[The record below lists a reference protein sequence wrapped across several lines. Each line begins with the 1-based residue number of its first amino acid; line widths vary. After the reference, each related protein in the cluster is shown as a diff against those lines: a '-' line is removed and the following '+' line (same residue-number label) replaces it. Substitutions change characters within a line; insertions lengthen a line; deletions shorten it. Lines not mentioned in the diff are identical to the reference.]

1 VSNARKLV
9 PVNSPT
15 LVLKRSDALP
25 AAGANPASANDVVQ
39 GPALAT
45 TAFAKTAG
53 EPDGSSVATRPNIA
67 TRLSAFVA
75 LCGVTA
81 ALGYGAYTV
90 YACARDSFAVPT
102 ILSPSSE
109 VVAATTLKLGELH
122 VERVRALAEI
132 EGIDADMAGAEQALG
147 RLRELK
153 RTSSD
158 ALHWTSKMTS
168 QKATVSAAE
177 LEALESQKRV
187 IVDMLAEQRE
197 LTGKAQQDV
206 EAGIISRSEFA
217 RQQQALSQVQLALL
231 DNTRAMSRGQ
241 SAMAESQLARQAL
254 SEQSAPQMPELVT
267 RQEQMIRVD
276 LEIVRIDAERRAKVA
291 QRDALVERVAQVDEM
306 VQQIEERPLFQ
317 AVERDLELAFVPYT
331 QLAGVAPGAEVHECV
346 WGLFWCHAVG
356 TVAQMVPGEI
366 VQADP
371 WGSQVRGEY
380 VVLDLTEHE
389 AARAKTLRIRTW
401 GRRAAVPPAVVS
413 PGVVSPAAAP
423 PGLETAS
430 ESL

>member
-1 VSNARKLV
+1 
-9 PVNSPT
+9 
-15 LVLKRSDALP
+15 
-25 AAGANPASANDVVQ
+25 
-39 GPALAT
+39 
-45 TAFAKTAG
+45 
-53 EPDGSSVATRPNIA
+53 
-67 TRLSAFVA
+67 
-75 LCGVTA
+75 
-81 ALGYGAYTV
+81 
-90 YACARDSFAVPT
+90 VPT

-109 VVAATTLKLGELH
+109 VVAATTVKLRELH

-132 EGIDADMAGAEQALG
+132 EGIDADLAGAEQALG

-158 ALHWTSKMTS
+158 ARHWTSKITS

-177 LEALESQKRV
+177 LAALESQKSV
-187 IVDMLAEQRE
+187 LVGMLAEQEE
-197 LTGKAQQDV
+197 LSAMAQIDV
-206 EAGIISRSEFA
+206 EAAIISRSEFA

-241 SAMAESQLARQAL
+241 SDLVESQLARQAIA
-254 SEQSAPQMPELVT
+254 EQSAPQMPELVT

-276 LEIVRIDAERRAKVA
+276 LEIVRIDADRRAKVA
-291 QRDALVERVAQVDEM
+291 QREALVERVAQVDEM

-331 QLAGVAPGAEVHECV
+331 QLPGVAPGAEVYQCV
-346 WGLFWCHAVG
+346 WGLFWCRAVG
-356 TVAQMVPGEI
+356 SVSQMVPGEA

-380 VVLDLTEHE
+380 VVLDLTDHD

-401 GRRAAVPPAVVS
+401 GRRAPAPRAPAPPAPVI
-413 PGVVSPAAAP
+413 
-423 PGLETAS
+423 ETAS

>member
-15 LVLKRSDALP
+15 LVLKRSEALP
-25 AAGANPASANDVVQ
+25 PAGANPASANDVVQ
-39 GPALAT
+39 GSALAT
-45 TAFAKTAG
+45 TAVATTVEG
-53 EPDGSSVATRPNIA
+53 GPVGSSVANTPSIA
-67 TRLSAFVA
+67 TRISAFVA

-81 ALGYGAYTV
+81 ALGYGGYTV

-102 ILSPSSE
+102 ILSPSSD

-132 EGIDADMAGAEQALG
+132 EGIDADLGGAEQALG

-158 ALHWTSKMTS
+158 ALQWTNKMTS

-187 IVDMLAEQRE
+187 IADMLAEQRE
-197 LTGKAQQDV
+197 LTAKAQQDV

-241 SAMAESQLARQAL
+241 SALVESQLARQAL

-317 AVERDLELAFVPYT
+317 AVERDLELAFVPYS

-356 TVAQMVPGEI
+356 TVAQMVPGEV

-380 VVLDLTEHE
+380 VVLNLTEHE

-401 GRRAAVPPAVVS
+401 GRRAVPPAGVS
-413 PGVVSPAAAP
+413 PTAAP
-423 PGLETAS
+423 PVLETAS

>member
-1 VSNARKLV
+1 MSNARKLV

-15 LVLKRSDALP
+15 LVLKRPEAPSP
-25 AAGANPASANDVVQ
+25 ATANDVVKAS
-39 GPALAT
+39 GAPDPAA
-45 TAFAKTAG
+45 
-53 EPDGSSVATRPNIA
+53 EQGSSTG
-67 TRLSAFVA
+67 TRLGALVA

-81 ALGYGAYTV
+81 ALAYGGYTV

-102 ILSPSSE
+102 ILSPSSD

-122 VERVRALAEI
+122 VERVRAVAEI
-132 EGIDADMAGAEQALG
+132 EGIDADLAGAEQAVV

-158 ALHWTSKMTS
+158 ALNWTSKMTS
-168 QKATVSAAE
+168 QKANVSAAE
-177 LEALESQKRV
+177 IEALQSQKRV
-187 IVDMLAEQRE
+187 IADMLAEQQE
-197 LTGKAQQDV
+197 LTERAQRDV
-206 EAGIISRSEFA
+206 EAGLITRSEYA
-217 RQQQALSQVQLALL
+217 RQQQALSQLQLALL

-241 SAMAESQLARQAL
+241 SAMAESHLARQAL
-254 SEQSAPQMPELVT
+254 AEESAPQMPELVT

-276 LEIVRIDAERRAKVA
+276 LEIVRIDAERRAKAA

-317 AVERDLELAFVPYT
+317 ALERDLELAFVPYT
-331 QLAGVAPGAEVHECV
+331 QLAGVAPGAQVYTCV
-346 WGLFWCHAVG
+346 WGLFWCRAVG
-356 TVAQMVPGEI
+356 SVSQMVPGEV

-380 VVLDLTEHE
+380 VVLSLTDHD

-401 GRRAAVPPAVVS
+401 GERLPVESTPPTLE
-413 PGVVSPAAAP
+413 GEPAAA
-423 PGLETAS
+423 G
-430 ESL
+430 ESR